1 MLKWAEQY
9 ATVVNIYRQKTET
22 PMDILQEDN
31 ALSSLMGC
39 FKLKV
44 DQQKLVYDEA
54 DKIKIELKSKKED
67 FYQTGFE
74 YYRFV
79 DADRHNHKTDINF
92 VSIRTTPEKILLAM
106 ARKASVIGMS
116 ASAEFKTVLNNY
128 NLDYLKEELGP
139 DYHITES
146 ALKTEIA
153 AELVK
158 RNIPYKNKEIKC
170 HGFRISAERN
180 YFENKECRKILV
192 QKIKNEISDS
202 DKQGSYKQN
211 RYLAIANVFHIF
223 CTSNMRTL
231 LCLENILAE
240 EGKEKWDT
248 TVLNGLLDSA
258 KEDTDY
264 RGDDIEIIVMNSK
277 NFKNKKKNLKKN

>member
-1 MLKWAEQY
+1 M
-9 ATVVNIYRQKTET
+9 
-22 PMDILQEDN
+22 
-31 ALSSLMGC
+31 
-39 FKLKV
+39 
-44 DQQKLVYDEA
+44 
-54 DKIKIELKSKKED
+54 
-67 FYQTGFE
+67 
-74 YYRFV
+74 
-79 DADRHNHKTDINF
+79 
-92 VSIRTTPEKILLAM
+92 
-106 ARKASVIGMS
+106 
-116 ASAEFKTVLNNY
+116 
-128 NLDYLKEELGP
+128 
-139 DYHITES
+139 
-146 ALKTEIA
+146 
-153 AELVK
+153 
-158 RNIPYKNKEIKC
+158 
-170 HGFRISAERN
+170 
-180 YFENKECRKILV
+180 V

-277 NFKNKKKNLKKN
+277 NFKKMCIRDSIN

>member
-1 MLKWAEQY
+1 M
-9 ATVVNIYRQKTET
+9 
-22 PMDILQEDN
+22 
-31 ALSSLMGC
+31 
-39 FKLKV
+39 
-44 DQQKLVYDEA
+44 
-54 DKIKIELKSKKED
+54 
-67 FYQTGFE
+67 
-74 YYRFV
+74 
-79 DADRHNHKTDINF
+79 
-92 VSIRTTPEKILLAM
+92 SIRTTPEKILLAM

-192 QKIKNEISDS
+192 QKMK
-202 DKQGSYKQN
+202 
-211 RYLAIANVFHIF
+211 YLIVINKVVI
-223 CTSNMRTL
+223 NKIGIWL
-231 LCLENILAE
+231 LLMFSTYFAQVI
-240 EGKEKWDT
+240 
-248 TVLNGLLDSA
+248 
-258 KEDTDY
+258 
-264 RGDDIEIIVMNSK
+264 
-277 NFKNKKKNLKKN
+277 